1 MASGKAGAVQLA
13 DFKEFKTQWA
23 IDFKAHLAI
32 QVNRRT
38 KEELSKATLLSTTSA
53 LKAFFQWLSR
63 EHGYKS
69 RIAFRD
75 ADYFNLS
82 RGDMAIA
89 KVHRSPK
96 YPTVEQV
103 RHLISLM
110 PAATPIQKRN
120 RALIAFALLTS
131 ARVKAISTLR
141 LKHIDLIN
149 RKVIQDPREVE
160 TKFRRYFDTV
170 FMPFGDDIVSDR
182 TAYLRNEL
190 LWAEDDPLFPATK
203 SVGADGRFGSTRL
216 DRKPWKTTSPIRAIF
231 KAAFSAAWIPYHHP
245 HTLRHTLGH
254 FGGQFCQTPEEF
266 KALSQNIAHHGVL
279 TTLVNYGTVSK
290 ERQAEIIR
298 GLGKSKASLIRATL
312 ELSVEEAASF
322 LEARAVKSRTGEVQ
336 NS

>member
-1 MASGKAGAVQLA
+1 
-13 DFKEFKTQWA
+13 
-23 IDFKAHLAI
+23 
-32 QVNRRT
+32 
-38 KEELSKATLLSTTSA
+38 
-53 LKAFFQWLSR
+53 
-63 EHGYKS
+63 
-69 RIAFRD
+69 
-75 ADYFNLS
+75 
-82 RGDMAIA
+82 MAIA

-96 YPTVEQV
+96 YPIVEQV
-103 RHLISLM
+103 RHVISLM

-120 RALIAFALLTS
+120 RALIAFALLTA

-141 LKHIDLIN
+141 LKHVDLIN

-160 TKFRRYFDTV
+160 TKFRRDFDTV
-170 FMPFGDDIVSDR
+170 FMPFGDDLFDIVSDW

-190 LWAEDDPLFPATK
+190 LWAEDDPLFRATK

-231 KAAFSAAWIPYHHP
+231 KAAFSSAGIPYHHP

-312 ELSVEEAASF
+312 ELSVEEAASL